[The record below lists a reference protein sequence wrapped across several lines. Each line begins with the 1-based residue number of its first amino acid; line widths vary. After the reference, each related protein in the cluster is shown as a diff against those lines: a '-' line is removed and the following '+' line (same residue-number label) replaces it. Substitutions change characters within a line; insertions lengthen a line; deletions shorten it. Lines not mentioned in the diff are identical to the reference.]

1 MKRIAIILDKNL
13 EIGAASNVAALLM
26 GQASLVEPSLYSERP
41 VLDKDNV
48 QHAGIQY
55 STVILKA
62 GENQLHTLIKLLPI
76 DAAELKCI
84 VFSQIGQSLN
94 NAFDQYSL
102 EISSKETE
110 ETKIVGV
117 IVWGEEELVRV
128 ATKKYSVLK

>member
-26 GQASLVEPSLYSERP
+26 GQASLKDPNLYSEVP
-41 VLDKDNV
+41 VLDKNNV
-48 QHAGIQY
+48 QHAGIKF

-62 GENQLHTLIKLLPI
+62 GENQLLNLIKSISEDTPNLNSV
-76 DAAELKCI
+76 
-84 VFSQIGQSLN
+84 VFSQTGQFLN
-94 NAFDQYSL
+94 NAFDEYSL

-117 IVWGEEELVRV
+117 IVWGEDELVRM